1 MKANFWLNKTVI
13 ITGATSGLG
22 KAITKILLE
31 KGAKVVAISRSEESL
46 KVLQNELIRFSK
58 NLFLIKADISIKKD
72 CEDVFKIVETEIKT
86 ADLLINNAGVGLR
99 CEVEEI
105 DEIDLRKVFDTN
117 FFGAF
122 YMIKYGISFFKKQ
135 GKGTIVNI
143 CSLGVKR
150 PVPFTAGYTAS
161 KAALSTLA
169 DAARL
174 ELKKDGISVLC
185 AYPGSISTDFRKN
198 ALGKPYPENEVRL
211 SRLSPE
217 IAAKRILRGIEKGKI
232 EIYTSKKDYLFVLFT
247 RLFPKLSDRVV
258 EKAFAKNRNNY
269 N

>member
-46 KVLQNELIRFSK
+46 KGLKNELVSFAE
-58 NLFLIKADISIKKD
+58 NLFLIKADVTVKKD
-72 CEDVFKIVETEIKT
+72 CKYIFKTVEDELKT

-105 DEIDLRKVFDTN
+105 DELDLRKVFDTN

-122 YMIKYGISFFKKQ
+122 YMMQYGISFFKRQ

-169 DAARL
+169 DAERL

-211 SRLSPE
+211 SRLLPE
-217 IAAKRILRGIEKGKI
+217 IAAKRIIRGIEKGKI
-232 EIYTSKKDYLFVLFT
+232 EIYTSKK
-247 RLFPKLSDRVV
+247 RLSIYSFHTAFS
-258 EKAFAKNRNNY
+258 KAF
-269 N
+269 

>member
-1 MKANFWLNKTVI
+1 MKVNFWLNKTVI

-46 KVLQNELIRFSK
+46 KGLKNELVSFAE
-58 NLFLIKADISIKKD
+58 NLFLIKADVTFKKD
-72 CEDVFKIVETEIKT
+72 CKYIFKTVEDELKT

-105 DEIDLRKVFDTN
+105 DELDLRKVFDTN

-122 YMIKYGISFFKKQ
+122 YMMQYGISFFKRQ

-211 SRLSPE
+211 SRLLPE
-217 IAAKRILRGIEKGKI
+217 IAAKRIIRGIEKGKI
-232 EIYTSKKDYLFVLFT
+232 EIYTSKKDYLFILFT
-247 RLFPKLSDRVV
+247 RLFPRLSDRVV
-258 EKAFAKNRNNY
+258 EKAFAKNRNN
-269 N
+269 